1 VRGGVTAHP
10 ISLWRLGECIRS
22 GARPLRFS
30 RSGGR
35 REDRSSLQECVWRG
49 RHKARF
55 AQFSGRERRMRVN
68 VSDWST
74 SEAAQL
80 EFSNALPEFL
90 PLGQKM
96 VLSALFICAEGPDK
110 PVEEPHAICP
120 HLRA

>member
-1 VRGGVTAHP
+1 
-10 ISLWRLGECIRS
+10 
-22 GARPLRFS
+22 
-30 RSGGR
+30 
-35 REDRSSLQECVWRG
+35 
-49 RHKARF
+49 
-55 AQFSGRERRMRVN
+55 MRVN

-90 PLGQKM
+90 PLGQTM